1 MSSLAPGV
9 VEVHAEPPEG
19 AGGMIPTRLAAWKS
33 VRITRRL
40 DALAGEFSLELAP
53 DSGVRLSRGWK
64 VAIALDGTEVLR
76 GHVETLQVS
85 EGEGPASIVFGGR
98 DLAGDL
104 VDSTPDTATSEWRD
118 LWLDELLGKLV
129 ADRAGLVLDR
139 TVLRALGPK
148 ISLFRLNP
156 GESFHRAI
164 ERACRMR
171 GALPYSLPTGE
182 VAIAPPFGAR
192 HEMSIVAPRQPAL
205 GAVGAPASR
214 LVAERGAQL
223 SSVLQ
228 WSRNIKRYGLSFNDT
243 DRFRTYVVKGQAGGL
258 DVELGVAALQAE
270 GRAFD
275 LTVRQGRTLVLVA
288 ETNAW
293 GDDVQSRAE
302 WEAAWRAAQSAKLTV
317 EVPGWRPNRG
327 APLWAV
333 NQFVKV
339 GINKIAWDGPTPAL
353 EPLLAFDPTLKA
365 FLAGNLLVNALE
377 FQHTSAGSGG
387 TATTLELVRSDAYKR
402 LPEIEAEPQLEEQD

>member
-1 MSSLAPGV
+1 MSSVDPGL

-19 AGGMIPTRLAAWKS
+19 TGGMIPTRLSAWKS

-40 DALAGEFSLELAP
+40 DALAGEFSLEVAPGTGVHLA
-53 DSGVRLSRGWK
+53 RGWR
-64 VAIALDGTEVLR
+64 VAVALDGTEVLR
-76 GHVETLQVS
+76 GHVETMQVS

-104 VDSTPDTATSEWRD
+104 VDSTPNTKTVEWRN
-118 LWLDELLGKLV
+118 LWLDELLDELV
-129 ADRAGLVLDR
+129 PEGTGLVLDR
-139 TVLRALGPK
+139 SILRALGPQ

-171 GALPYSLPTGE
+171 GAMAYSLTSGE

-192 HEMSIVAPRQPAL
+192 REVSIAAPKQAAL
-205 GAVGAPASR
+205 GAVGAPVSR
-214 LVAERGAQL
+214 LVPERGAQL

-228 WSRNIKRYGLSFNDT
+228 WGRNIKRYGLSFNDT
-243 DRFRTYVVKGQAGGL
+243 ERFRSYIVKGQAGGL
-258 DVELGVAALQAE
+258 DVELGVAALQTE
-270 GRAFD
+270 GKAFD

-293 GDDVQSRAE
+293 GDDVQARAE

-317 EVPGWRPNRG
+317 EVAGWRPNRG

-333 NQFVKV
+333 NQLVKV

-353 EPLLAFDPTLKA
+353 EPLLEFDPTLRP
-365 FLAGNLLVNALE
+365 FLADNLLVNALE
-377 FQHTSAGSGG
+377 FQRLPASEGG
-387 TATTLELVRSDAYKR
+387 TTTTLELVRRNAYVR
-402 LPEIEAEPQLEEQD
+402 LPEIEEAQPEEQD

>member
-1 MSSLAPGV
+1 MASVEPGV

-19 AGGMIPTRLAAWKS
+19 AGGMIPTRLSAWKS

-40 DALAGEFSLELAP
+40 DALAGEFALEVAP
-53 DSGVRLSRGWK
+53 GTGVRLSRGWR

-76 GHVETLQVS
+76 GHVESMQVS

-104 VDSTPDTATSEWRD
+104 VDSTPDTTSTEWRN
-118 LWLDELLGKLV
+118 LWLDELLDQLV
-129 ADRAGLVLDR
+129 PDGTGLVLER
-139 TVLRALGPK
+139 TVLRALGPR

-171 GALPYSLPTGE
+171 GALPYSLPSGE

-192 HEMSIVAPRQPAL
+192 REVTMAAPRPAAI
-205 GAVGAPASR
+205 GAVGTPVSR

-228 WSRNIKRYGLSFNDT
+228 WGKNIKRYALSFNDSE
-243 DRFRTYVVKGQAGGL
+243 RFRNYIVKGQAGGL

-270 GRAFD
+270 GRALD

-288 ETNAW
+288 ETSAW
-293 GDDVQSRAE
+293 GDDVQARAE
-302 WEAAWRAAQSAKLTV
+302 WEAAWRAAQSEKLTV
-317 EVPGWRPNRG
+317 EVAGWRPNRG

-333 NQFVKV
+333 NQLVKV

-353 EPLLAFDPTLKA
+353 EPLLQFDQNLGD
-365 FLAGNLLVNALE
+365 FLASNLLVNALE
-377 FQHTSAGSGG
+377 FQRTSAGEGG
-387 TATTLELVRSDAYKR
+387 TTTTLELVPRGAYVR
-402 LPEIEAEPQLEEQD
+402 LPEIEAETDPEEQD